1 MSPYRAKKRLGQNFL
16 VDNQVAARIVKA
28 IEPQPGDHVVEI
40 GPGKGALTEHL
51 INADCL
57 VTAIEFDRDL
67 IPLLT
72 AKFADDK
79 NIIIIAKDFLKI
91 TPDELPERMKI
102 IGNLPFNISTAVM
115 EKLFEFRQAIQSA
128 VFTVQAEVAKRL
140 TADPKSRDYGSLTVI
155 MAAGF
160 DIETLFDIGAKGFR
174 PMPAVSSSVVKL
186 VPADRIP
193 ADFESFT
200 SFIRG
205 CFRQKRK
212 TLCNSMQLGLNI
224 PKYNCEDL
232 IKRAGCNDG
241 VRPEQLSFD
250 DYTRLYDLW
259 RDIQR

>member
-1 MSPYRAKKRLGQNFL
+1 M
-16 VDNQVAARIVKA
+16 AARIVEA
-28 IEPQPGDHVVEI
+28 IKPQPGDHVVEI

-51 INADCL
+51 ANEECL

-72 AKFADDK
+72 AKFTDYR
-79 NIIIIAKDFLKI
+79 NVIIIAKDILKV
-91 TPDELPERMKI
+91 TREELPDRMKL
-102 IGNLPFNISTAVM
+102 IGNLPYNISTAIL
-115 EKLFEFRQAIQSA
+115 EKLFEFRDAVDSA
-128 VFTVQAEVAKRL
+128 VFTVQSEVASRL

-155 MAAGF
+155 MKAGF
-160 DIETLFDIGAKGFR
+160 DIEPLFEIGSKHFKPT
-174 PMPAVSSSVVKL
+174 PMVNSSVVRL
-186 VPADRIP
+186 VPADRMP
-193 ADFESFT
+193 GNFEAFT

-232 IKRAGCNDG
+232 LKKAGHKDG

-259 RDIQR
+259 RDTVR